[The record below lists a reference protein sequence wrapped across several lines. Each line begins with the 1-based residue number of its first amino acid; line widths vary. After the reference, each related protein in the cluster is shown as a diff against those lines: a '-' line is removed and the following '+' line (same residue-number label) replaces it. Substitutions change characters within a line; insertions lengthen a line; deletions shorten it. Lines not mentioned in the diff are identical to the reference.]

1 MTIFSDLVKDLWV
14 RGFNSIVVDRGMIN
28 PGELEEPLQM
38 KFVLI
43 AGIKKSPELKRLID
57 GAPKEEIY
65 SKKGMVRLKKTV
77 VYCKQLNYRG
87 GKMIVVYNHALE
99 SVKRPHFYENSS
111 NESITM
117 YLGYS
122 LIFHNTP
129 LSTIEVV
136 KKYYNKDTVERAFK
150 QMKRVLDLRPVRVW
164 LRSHIESHVKICY
177 LSYARLSYLGYI
189 LEKKGISGPE
199 ALDTLKT
206 PDTGCI

>member
-14 RGFNSIVVDRGMIN
+14 RGFNSMVVDRGMIN
-28 PGELEEPLQM
+28 PGELEELLVM

-57 GAPKEEIY
+57 GVPKEEMY
-65 SKKGMVRLKKTV
+65 LKKGMARLKKTV

-87 GKMIVVYNHALE
+87 GETIVVYNPALE

-111 NESITM
+111 NESIAR

-136 KKYYNKDTVERAFK
+136 KKYYDKDTAERAFK
-150 QMKRVLDLRPVRVW
+150 QMKGVLDLKLLTP
-164 LRSHIESHVKICY
+164 
-177 LSYARLSYLGYI
+177 LGP
-189 LEKKGISGPE
+189 G
-199 ALDTLKT
+199 
-206 PDTGCI
+206 TGCI